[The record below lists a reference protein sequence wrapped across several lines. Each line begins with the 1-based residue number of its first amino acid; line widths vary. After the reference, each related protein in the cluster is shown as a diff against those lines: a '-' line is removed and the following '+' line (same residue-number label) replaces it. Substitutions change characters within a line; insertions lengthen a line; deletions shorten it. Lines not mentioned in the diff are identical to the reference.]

1 MVLTSSNLHSLCLAT
16 KIYLKIWID
25 DKFCL
30 ILLSEDKKSM
40 NEVKVIELF
49 AGVGGFRV
57 GLERADSDFYKI
69 VWANQWEPATK
80 TQHAAMVYEKNYGK
94 GSVSNLDINTVP
106 VDEIPD
112 HDMLVGG
119 FPCQD
124 YSVASTLSRS
134 KGIEGKKGVLWWSI
148 YNILKGKGDKKAS
161 VLLLEN
167 VDRLLL
173 SPAAQRGRDFAIIL
187 ECLNEL
193 GYIAEWRIIN
203 AADYGMP
210 QKRRRTYIV
219 AFLKDGKIG
228 KKFTTPEKWI
238 YQSGVFAKAFPLE
251 QPQTICKIAGVTLSD
266 KAEDRLLDITKNFN
280 KAKADSPFEKA
291 GVMIDGL
298 AYSVDYSP
306 VYDGHRITLGECM
319 VIGDDKPKDIESFYV
334 EESDIERWKYFKGSK
349 REERT
354 KADGFK
360 YFYTEGAMA
369 FPDSLDKPSRTIIT
383 SEGGSGPDR
392 CRHVI
397 KDDTG
402 RLRRLT
408 PIELE
413 RLNMFPDNHTEHPE
427 VSNTKRAFLMGN
439 ALVCGIVTKVGEE
452 LKKRLK

>member
-1 MVLTSSNLHSLCLAT
+1 MKQVR
-16 KIYLKIWID
+16 
-25 DKFCL
+25 
-30 ILLSEDKKSM
+30 
-40 NEVKVIELF
+40 VIELF

-57 GLERADSDFYKI
+57 GLERANPEFFKVI
-69 VWANQWEPATK
+69 WANQWEPATK
-80 TQHAAMVYEKNYGK
+80 TQHAALVYEKNYGE
-94 GSVSNLDINTVP
+94 GSVCNLDINVAIEKGM
-106 VDEIPD
+106 VPD

-148 YNILKGKGDKKAS
+148 YNILKKKGDKKPS
-161 VLLLEN
+161 ILLLEN

-173 SPAAQRGRDFAIIL
+173 SPASQRGRDFAIIL

-210 QKRRRTYIV
+210 QRRRRTYIV
-219 AFLKDGKIG
+219 AYQKDGKIG
-228 KKFTTPEKWI
+228 KKFSTPDKWI
-238 YQSGVFAKAFPLE
+238 YSAGVMAKAFPIL
-251 QPQTICKIAGVTLSD
+251 QDQTENSITEITLSRQT
-266 KAEDRLLDITKNFN
+266 ADRLLDITANFN
-280 KAKADSPFEKA
+280 KVKADSPFEKA
-291 GVMIDGL
+291 GVMIDGI
-298 AYSVDYSP
+298 AYSVDYTP
-306 VYDGHRITLGECM
+306 VYDGHRTTLGEC
-319 VIGDDKPKDIESFYV
+319 VVKGDKIPADMESFYIA
-334 EESDIERWKYFKGSK
+334 DKDLERWRYFKGSK

-354 KADGFK
+354 KPDGFK

-369 FPDSLDKPSRTIIT
+369 FPDSLDAPSRTIIT

-397 KDDTG
+397 EDETG

-413 RLNMFPDNHTEHPE
+413 RLNMFPDNHTELE
-427 VSNTKRAFLMGN
+427 GVSNAKRAFLMGN

-452 LKKRLK
+452 LEKRLK